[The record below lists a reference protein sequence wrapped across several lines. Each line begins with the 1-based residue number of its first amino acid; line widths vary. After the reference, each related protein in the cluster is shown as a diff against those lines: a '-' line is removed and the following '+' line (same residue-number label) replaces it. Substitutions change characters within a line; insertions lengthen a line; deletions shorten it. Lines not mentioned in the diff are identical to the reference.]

1 MESLHIKRSSERKK
15 IEQIIVCLQEL
26 YNSSLVVVTTA
37 QLHSTK
43 PELSSAQIQILLATC
58 QRFVMVRILDNFFF
72 FNLEFTPCKSDKP
85 LPGMELREIEEE
97 KRLKANK
104 IKNV

>member
-37 QLHSTK
+37 QLHSSK

-72 FNLEFTPCKSDKP
+72 SIWNLLHASLISHYQAWSC
-85 LPGMELREIEEE
+85 E
-97 KRLKANK
+97 K
-104 IKNV
+104 